1 MDAKGKLIIG
11 SVRTSANV
19 HNRKV
24 FQDLLNETNNAVF
37 ADSAYR
43 SEESER
49 YVLEEYEKLSCS
61 RAAEGT
67 RSLKKRRR
75 RTHCAAGYE

>member
-37 ADSAYR
+37 VDSAYR

-49 YVLEEYEKLSCS
+49 YVLEECEKL
-61 RAAEGT
+61 
-67 RSLKKRRR
+67 
-75 RTHCAAGYE
+75 